1 MTPEEAL
8 ALLRS
13 NPQEGMR
20 QVAQEVFKTVYGPRK
35 DDTMAVTLKDI
46 MQFFEMD
53 SATFMKEWR
62 GLSAQDKEQIK
73 SGIENGSLTY

>member
-1 MTPEEAL
+1 
-8 ALLRS
+8 
-13 NPQEGMR
+13 
-20 QVAQEVFKTVYGPRK
+20 
-35 DDTMAVTLKDI
+35 MAVTLKDI

-73 SGIENGSLTY
+73 TGIENGSLTY